1 MTRANDDR
9 VLVIGRYLAVLAAA
23 TIVLSMQVPPNG
35 STAMSIVGAARFVV
49 AVAAVIFGVISW
61 YERQF
66 PIDDVTIDLRDPAAL
81 EVELAS
87 GRP

>member
-23 TIVLSMQVPPNG
+23 TIVLSMQVPPSG

-61 YERQF
+61 HERRF
-66 PIDDVTIDLRDPAAL
+66 PLDEATIDLRDPADHHI
-81 EVELAS
+81 ELAP
-87 GRP
+87 GRR